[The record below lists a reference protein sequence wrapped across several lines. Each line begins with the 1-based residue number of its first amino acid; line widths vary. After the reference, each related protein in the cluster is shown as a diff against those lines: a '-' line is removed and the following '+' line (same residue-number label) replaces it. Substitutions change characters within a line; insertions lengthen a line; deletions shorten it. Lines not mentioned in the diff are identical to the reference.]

1 MSALVTLRSSL
12 RARQRIGGVP
22 VVISAAAHE
31 PGAALVQLR
40 SDEHVPSDFFS
51 TLRSEMSARGC
62 HRVRSNAIAERFI
75 DAAHRAGFE
84 VAQRLVLLRRD
95 MHGAD
100 GVANAF
106 TPDDDRGDGRHG
118 VDGRVECGVHG
129 VIHSD
134 EFTYR
139 GPTPRSRLAI
149 EECARVD
156 AVSFAESWSLDAA
169 ALRDAATATPRHRFV
184 VSRVD
189 DTVVGFVLSG
199 ADSRYG
205 FIQRLAV
212 DPTARNHGVA
222 TSLLTAS
229 LRWLST
235 PLIETTWVNTEPTN
249 EAALRLYAR
258 VGFHRHHEGL
268 VVVEWNA

>member
-40 SDEHVPSDFFS
+40 SDEHVPSDFFVA
-51 TLRSEMSARGC
+51 LRSEMSARGC

-100 GVANAF
+100 HVANAF
-106 TPDDDRGDGRHG
+106 TPDDHRGTGRHG
-118 VDGRVECGVHG
+118 V
-129 VIHSD
+129 IHRD

-149 EECARVD
+149 EQCARVD
-156 AVSFAESWSLDAA
+156 AVSFAETWSLDAA

-184 VSRVD
+184 VSRAD

-258 VGFHRHHEGL
+258 AGFHRHHEGL

>member
-100 GVANAF
+100 HVANAF
-106 TPDDDRGDGRHG
+106 TPDDHRGTGRHG
-118 VDGRVECGVHG
+118 V
-129 VIHSD
+129 IHRD

-212 DPTARNHGVA
+212 DPTVRNHGVA

-229 LRWLST
+229 LRWLTT

-258 VGFHRHHEGL
+258 AGFHRHHEGL

>member
-40 SDEHVPSDFFS
+40 SDEHVPSDFFVA
-51 TLRSEMSARGC
+51 LRSEMSARGC

-84 VAQRLVLLRRD
+84 VAQRLVLLRRY

-100 GVANAF
+100 HVANAF
-106 TPDDDRGDGRHG
+106 TPDDHRGTGRHG
-118 VDGRVECGVHG
+118 V
-129 VIHSD
+129 IHRD

-149 EECARVD
+149 EQCARVD
-156 AVSFAESWSLDAA
+156 AVSFAETWSLDAA

-184 VSRVD
+184 VSRAD

-258 VGFHRHHEGL
+258 AGFHRHHEGL

>member
-40 SDEHVPSDFFS
+40 SDEHVPSDFFVA
-51 TLRSEMSARGC
+51 LRSEMSARGC

-100 GVANAF
+100 HVANAF
-106 TPDDDRGDGRHG
+106 TPDDHRGTGRHG
-118 VDGRVECGVHG
+118 V
-129 VIHSD
+129 IHRD

-149 EECARVD
+149 EQCARVD
-156 AVSFAESWSLDAA
+156 AVSFAETWSLDAA

-258 VGFHRHHEGL
+258 AGFHRHHEGL

>member
-1 MSALVTLRSSL
+1 MTLRSSL

-40 SDEHVPSDFFS
+40 SDEHVPSDFFVA
-51 TLRSEMSARGC
+51 LRSEMLARGC
-62 HRVRSNAIAERFI
+62 HRVRSNAIAERFV

-95 MHGAD
+95 VHGAD
-100 GVANAF
+100 HVPNAL
-106 TPDDDRGDGRHG
+106 TPDDHRGDGRHG
-118 VDGRVECGVHG
+118 GVHG
-129 VIHSD
+129 VVHGGG
-134 EFTYR
+134 FTYR

-149 EECARVD
+149 EQCARVD
-156 AVSFAESWSLDAA
+156 AMSFAESWSLDAA
-169 ALRDAATATPRHRFV
+169 ALRDAATATPRHRFF

-189 DTVVGFVLSG
+189 DTVVGFVLCG
-199 ADSRYG
+199 TDSRYG

-212 DPTARNHGVA
+212 DPAARNHGVA

-229 LRWLST
+229 LRWLTT
-235 PLIETTWVNTEPTN
+235 PVIETTWVNTEPTN

-258 VGFHRHHEGL
+258 AGFHRHHEGL
-268 VVVEWNA
+268 VVVEWTA